1 MKTFAAISFRND
13 HSLSM
18 DVDDVSRVE
27 MGPVVQLDDG
37 SWGAELLI
45 RSTRGTVSVQ
55 LQADTP
61 EKLAVV
67 TDITSI

>member
-18 DVDDVSRVE
+18 DVEDVSRVE
-27 MGPVVQLDDG
+27 IGPPIQLDDG
-37 SWGAELLI
+37 SWGAELLV
-45 RSTRGTVSVQ
+45 RSSLGVVSIQ

-61 EKLAVV
+61 EKLIVYREEGH
-67 TDITSI
+67 